1 MIAARTLVPRLLGEV
16 QVRPGV
22 AGNEMA
28 GVIGV
33 LEGVDLAIVINAV
46 V

>member
-1 MIAARTLVPRLLGEV
+1 M
-16 QVRPGV
+16 RPGV

-33 LEGVDLAIVINAV
+33 LEGVDLAIIINAV

>member
-1 MIAARTLVPRLLGEV
+1 MISVRTLVPRLLREV

-33 LEGVDLAIVINAV
+33 LEGVDLAIIVNAIV
-46 V
+46 